1 MVDSKTQNCI
11 DVAIQVKVKAGELF
25 TAFDISN
32 AVKQVLRNSGEFIP
46 SVHRHSI
53 MRDYV
58 NLSLND
64 ILGNFNIYNYTR
76 TLCKVSSSESAYVYH
91 MQNDDPS
98 SYVGIGISN
107 PVPLPQ
113 TKTSQASP
121 VNVTQQSSVVNL
133 DAKMPDARGTICVPS
148 SFLVDAGF
156 SKYDSAYVYKHN
168 DGLLVTKAQST
179 AVNNDATYTVDSYLN
194 VRITKY
200 TLDKLGMNSSKG
212 YVFENVS
219 DGVLVKKA

>member
-1 MVDSKTQNCI
+1 MVDGMTQNCV

-32 AVKQVLRNSGEFIP
+32 AVKQVLRNSGEFVP
-46 SVHRHSI
+46 SVHRHSL

-76 TLCKVSSSESAYVYH
+76 TLCKVSSTESAYVYH

-107 PVPLPQ
+107 PVPQ
-113 TKTSQASP
+113 VKTSQAPS
-121 VNVTQQSSVVNL
+121 VNVVQQSAVVNS

-148 SFLVDAGF
+148 SYLVDAGF
-156 SKYDSAYVYKHN
+156 SKYDSAYIYKHN
-168 DGLLVTKAQST
+168 DGLLVTKTQA
-179 AVNNDATYTVDSYLN
+179 AVSPDAIYTVDSHSN

-200 TLDKLGMNSSKG
+200 TLDKFGMNSSNG
-212 YVFENVS
+212 YVFKSESN
-219 DGVLVKKA
+219 GVLVKVA